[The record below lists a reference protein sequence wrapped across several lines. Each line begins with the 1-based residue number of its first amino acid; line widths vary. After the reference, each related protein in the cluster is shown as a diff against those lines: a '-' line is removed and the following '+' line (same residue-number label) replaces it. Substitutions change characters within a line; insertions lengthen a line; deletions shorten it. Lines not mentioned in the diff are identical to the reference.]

1 MPLNAQIRELLER
14 YRASGVRPT
23 HELSPEEARANLKRR
38 RAMAAAAPIEMA
50 SVADQAVAGPGGD
63 LRLRIYRPV
72 ADEVLPI
79 VLYMHGGGWV
89 TGDLDTQDFH
99 CRLFASGAQ
108 CVVVSVDYRLAPE
121 HKFPAA
127 ADDSF
132 FALKWA
138 AENAPSF
145 GGDPS
150 RIALVGPSAGGN
162 LAAVVA
168 QMARDRGGPRMH
180 FQMLI
185 YPITD
190 HSYDRASYRENER
203 GYLLETADMQWY
215 WRQYL
220 ADPRDALDPYA
231 SPLRASDLSG
241 LPPAYVITAE
251 YDPLRDEGEEYA
263 DRLGAA
269 GVPVTKKR
277 HDGLIHG
284 FFGMTAEV
292 PAADAA
298 VKDAVLALADAFA
311 GRERNED
318 ADPAE
323 RARSAGVRGR

>member
-1 MPLNAQIRELLER
+1 MPLDERTRELLER

-38 RAMAAAAPIEMA
+38 RAMANARTVEMA
-50 SVADQAVAGPGGD
+50 TVTDQVVPGPGGE
-63 LRLRIYRPV
+63 LRLRLYRPV
-72 ADEVLPI
+72 PDEVLPM

-99 CRLFASGAQ
+99 CRTFAQGGR
-108 CVVVSVDYRLAPE
+108 CLVVSVDYRLAPE

-127 ADDSF
+127 AEDCY
-132 FALKWA
+132 FALKWIA
-138 AENAPSF
+138 KNAGSLA
-145 GGDPS
+145 GDPS
-150 RIALVGPSAGGN
+150 RIAVVGPSAGGN

-168 QMARDRGGPRMH
+168 QMARDRGGPRVH

-190 HSYDRASYRENER
+190 HSYDRPSYRENER
-203 GYLLETADMQWY
+203 GYLLETADMHWY

-220 ADPRDALDPYA
+220 AQPEDAVEPYA
-231 SPLRASDLSG
+231 SPLRATDLRG
-241 LPPAYVITAE
+241 LPPAYVVTAE

-263 DRLGAA
+263 DRLKAA
-269 GVPVTKKR
+269 GVPAVKR
-277 HDGLIHG
+277 RQDGLIHG

-298 VKDAVLALADAFA
+298 VKDAVRALAEAFSA
-311 GRERNED
+311 GEGSED
-318 ADPAE
+318 AA
-323 RARSAGVRGR
+323 AVSSRSASIRRS